1 MCVCV
6 SRVQLA
12 PLPMVPMA
20 AIRVSVGNPVA
31 VDVSLLSK
39 GHMEYPIHTSVRT
52 ARQYREPKGTH
63 STLPPP
69 PPPHTHTHTPLCFPS
84 SRLVCVCVRVLGG
97 DVWGLWG
104 ARRPC
109 PISPLVKCPAGVGS
123 VTSTGCT
130 TVCASCFLA
139 SSFLV
144 FPKRKWWETWM
155 AHFWRIGGV
164 PWRSIW

>member
-1 MCVCV
+1 MCLFPVC
-6 SRVQLA
+6 SW
-12 PLPMVPMA
+12 PLSPWCPW
-20 AIRVSVGNPVA
+20 
-31 VDVSLLSK
+31 LLSACLWATLWPLTCPCCQRDTWSIPFTPRCVQR
-39 GHMEYPIHTSVRT
+39 G
-52 ARQYREPKGTH
+52 
-63 STLPPP
+63 STESLKAPTRPCPPP
-69 PPPHTHTHTPLCFPS
+69 PHTHTHTHTPLCFPS

-97 DVWGLWG
+97 DVWGLWA